1 MRVIVTR
8 PLPQGDR
15 TAAIVASRGHQ
26 PVLMPLTEIH
36 PTELRPLAA
45 DPDSY
50 AMVVATSA
58 NALVHAPLALT
69 QALRDIPFVGVGAA
83 TEHAALACGFSG
95 TESTSGNADDLAR
108 HIIAD
113 LPSGARVAYLC
124 GRVRKPDLEKNLA
137 EAGLEIDA
145 LETYDTVLVSYTT
158 DFLRE
163 QFVTGKPLAVL
174 LYSRNAAQRL
184 ADLLKQAG
192 MANITDFTS
201 FFCLSEDV
209 AAPLREAGF
218 PAVAVAAEPTEAALL
233 NLLETTR

>member
-15 TAAIVASRGHQ
+15 TAAALAALGHE

-36 PTELRPLAA
+36 PTEPRPLSD
-45 DPDSY
+45 DPDGY

-58 NALVHAPLALT
+58 NALVHAPLVLT
-69 QALRDIPFVGVGAA
+69 QALRDIPFIGVGAA
-83 TEHAALACGFSG
+83 TEHAALACGFSD
-95 TESTSGNADDLAR
+95 TECTSGNADDLAR

-113 LPSGARVAYLC
+113 LPRGARIAYLC
-124 GRVRKPDLEKNLA
+124 GRVRKPDLEKKLA
-137 EAGLEIDA
+137 EAGLEIDT

-163 QFVTGKPLAVL
+163 QFVTGTAQAVL

-184 ADLLKQAG
+184 ADLLKPVGVTNVA
-192 MANITDFTS
+192 DFTS

-209 AAPLREAGF
+209 TAPLRKAGF
-218 PAVAVAAEPTEAALL
+218 PAVAVAAEPTEAALI
-233 NLLETTR
+233 NLLETKR